1 MFLRRSISV
10 LFAVFIPIVGWG
22 TDMAMSFIKRHEGFS
37 PVPYT
42 CQGRQKTIGYGF
54 ADKELV
60 ARGCMSVQEAESIL
74 RRKVDE
80 TRILV
85 RAMAGK
91 RILTPFQE
99 TALVSF
105 AFNVGK
111 RRYARSRV
119 ARLVRNGGSV
129 RAIQTELLKWRYVT
143 DEKGRKVVS
152 AGLYIRRR
160 LESEMFA
167 RRLKNG

>member
-10 LFAVFIPIVGWG
+10 LFAALLPIVGWG
-22 TDMAMSFIKRHEGFS
+22 IDMAMAFIKRHEGFS

-54 ADKELV
+54 TDKELL
-60 ARGCMSVQEAESIL
+60 ARGRMSVHEANIIL
-74 RRKVDE
+74 RRKVSE
-80 TRILV
+80 TRIMV

-91 RILTPFQE
+91 RTLTPFQE

-119 ARLVRNGGSV
+119 ARIVRNGGSV
-129 RAIQTELLKWRYVT
+129 RAVQEELMRWRYVT
-143 DEKGRKVVS
+143 DEKGRKVLS

-167 RRLKNG
+167 RR

>member
-1 MFLRRSISV
+1 MHLRRSISV
-10 LFAVFIPIVGWG
+10 MFAAFLPIVGWG
-22 TDMAMSFIKRHEGFS
+22 MDMAMAFIKRHEGFS
-37 PVPYT
+37 PVPYK

-54 ADKELV
+54 VDKELV
-60 ARGCMSVQEAESIL
+60 AMGRMSVQEAESIL

-80 TRILV
+80 TRIMV

-91 RILTPFQE
+91 RSLTPFQE
-99 TALVSF
+99 AALVSF

-129 RAIQTELLKWRYVT
+129 RAVQEELMRWRYIT
-143 DEKGRKVVS
+143 DEKGRKVPS

-160 LESEMFA
+160 RESELFA
-167 RRLKNG
+167 RR